1 MKAKDLENKNV
12 EELRDNLR
20 EKKAKLVQMRF
31 EVVSRQ
37 LKNLSAI
44 KETRRSIA
52 RIMTKLNRSKK

>member
-1 MKAKDLENKNV
+1 MKAKDIENKNT

-20 EKKAKLVQMRF
+20 EEKVKLVQMRF

-37 LKNLSAI
+37 LKNFSAV